1 MKKGIFITFEG
12 GEGVGKT
19 TQVKLFTEYL
29 AKNKIPF
36 IFTREPGGIIECEQI
51 RNILL
56 HSNCNLSIETEA
68 LLFSASRA
76 EHINKV
82 ILPALKEGKVVICD
96 RFFDS
101 SYAYQGYARGIGFD
115 KIDKLTE
122 IACGTLKPD
131 LTFLLM
137 MDPILAFNRKGG
149 ADKTD
154 RIETAGLEFHNKVNE
169 GYMLV
174 YKKFNKRIKLINADD
189 SIENINKQI
198 IQHFETFIKK
208 DKK

>member
-12 GEGVGKT
+12 GEGVGKS

-29 AKNKIPF
+29 VKKKIPF
-36 IFTREPGGIIECEQI
+36 IFTREPGGIIQCEEI

-56 HSNCNLSIETEA
+56 HSNCNLSIEAEA

-82 ILPALKEGKVVICD
+82 ILPALSEGKIVICD

-101 SYAYQGYARGIGFD
+101 SFAYQGYARGLGFD
-115 KIDKLTE
+115 KIEKLTDV
-122 IACGTLKPD
+122 ACGSLKPD

-137 MDPILAFNRKGG
+137 MDPELAFKRKGG
-149 ADKTD
+149 ADQTD
-154 RIETAGLEFHNKVNE
+154 RIETAGLDFHKKVNE
-169 GYMLV
+169 GYLLT

-189 SIENINKQI
+189 TIESVNKQI
-198 IQHFETFIKK
+198 INLFESYIKN
-208 DKK
+208 KK